1 MSDTSEPIK
10 QQSRGFQ
17 WRTVIHVL
25 LRLVPAALLLAF
37 ILQNRAEVTIQFL
50 VATVYTSLIWALL
63 IAAGLGFV
71 LGFLM
76 RDRRS

>member
-1 MSDTSEPIK
+1 MHQTREPLK
-10 QQSRGFQ
+10 LQNRAFP
-17 WRTVIHVL
+17 WRTVLQVV

-63 IAAGLGFV
+63 VAAGLGFV
-71 LGFLM
+71 LGLLM
-76 RDRRS
+76 RDRRT